1 MRRYFVSGVFPN
13 AAGCRNVKMFMRKD
27 IRIALTGFMGVGKS
41 SVSRHLSHILRC
53 QRVDLDH
60 YIEARE
66 GRKIASIID
75 EDGIDQFRELETK
88 YLRHFLG
95 ESNAAILSLGG
106 GTFTVPGNRELLKE
120 HGFTSV
126 WLESSFEH
134 CWLNISFS
142 RKDRPLA
149 RDKKSA
155 RKLFDE
161 RQEVYCLADWHI
173 IVRPDFTSFD
183 VAKKVADEVFS

>member
-1 MRRYFVSGVFPN
+1 
-13 AAGCRNVKMFMRKD
+13 MRKD

-41 SVSRHLSHILRC
+41 SVSRHLSHILKCR
-53 QRVDLDH
+53 RVDLDH
-60 YIEARE
+60 FIESRE
-66 GRKIASIID
+66 GRRIAEIID
-75 EDGIDQFRELETK
+75 NDGLEAYRKMETR
-88 YLRHFLG
+88 YLEEFLA
-95 ESNAAILSLGG
+95 ESDAAILSLGG
-106 GTFTVPGNRELLKE
+106 GTFTVAQNRELLKSN
-120 HGFTSV
+120 GFTSV

-149 RDKKSA
+149 RDKVSA

-161 RQEVYCLADWHI
+161 RQEVYCLADWHF

-183 VAKKVADEVFS
+183 VARKVADEIFF